1 MTRLVTARLVLRRA
15 RPDDLPAFHQIMG
28 DPAAMR
34 HWSTL
39 PHADMQ
45 TTRQWL
51 APMLDSRTDF
61 VITHQGRV
69 IGKAGAWRLPE
80 IGLILHPDHWGQ
92 GLGTE
97 AMRAVIDHT
106 FATSDLAALT
116 VDIDPRN
123 AASLALFRRLGFTE
137 TGRAARTFRL
147 GDDWAD
153 SVYLALPRPA

>member
-1 MTRLVTARLVLRRA
+1 
-15 RPDDLPAFHQIMG
+15 
-28 DPAAMR
+28 
-34 HWSTL
+34 
-39 PHADMQ
+39 
-45 TTRQWL
+45 
-51 APMLDSRTDF
+51 
-61 VITHQGRV
+61 V

-153 SVYLALPRPA
+153 SVYMALPRPA